1 MHETE
6 TVLHA
11 DDEYAPV
18 AYLKC
23 GAWSVERKDDVG
35 ACGSGGGTTQ
45 GCSEVLMHS
54 RYSSSIGTC
63 TIGLTYHMYQRPH
76 PQWCISYDIKKL

>member
-1 MHETE
+1 MLCTCGRVWQMHDTE

-35 ACGSGGGTTQ
+35 ASGSGGGTPTQ
-45 GCSEVLMHS
+45 DSSEVLL
-54 RYSSSIGTC
+54 Y
-63 TIGLTYHMYQRPH
+63 
-76 PQWCISYDIKKL
+76 